1 MATIRTALLDWRKY
15 LIGVFTQLIGNPV
28 IGRELRVRVRV
39 GRGYLLQAF
48 YLAFMI
54 LVVALIYHAAITEN
68 PDLTNP
74 VRVQSALVEFYRV
87 VIIMLT
93 ALIVLIAPA
102 LTANAITL
110 ERERKTIDLLL
121 ATPLTARQLLVG
133 KLMGSFAFILLLLA
147 LTLPVNAV
155 SVMLGGVS
163 FPDLLKA
170 YLLIASGGLVLCA
183 IALFTSVY
191 ARNSTLAVLWSYLRV
206 GGFLLVTQALFAL
219 QRAVAVAG
227 GGFAPQLEVP
237 IALLNPFTAPFVADM
252 EVNFIHWRAPAWVV
266 GVVLCLLLTRLILT
280 LAARGVGLYDKDVLP
295 SVRRQVLVL
304 MPLAVLI
311 SVLPMLAFAG
321 GFPFPPSSTHVLALV
336 VICFAPFL
344 MLTVWIAPFGQHEDI
359 PCPDDG
365 IFKPLR
371 MFQPSPAGVLPFLTT
386 TWGLMVGALALALY
400 WAGVRPKIDDPLFSY
415 LTSLLVYLTG
425 LWMLFWGIGRI
436 CSSCTGARSLITARA
451 LTLAAITA
459 IVTLPLIIDFL
470 LLSTATEYFAIDAWV
485 FKPLFDLL
493 TSPESRE
500 VHTQLYLWGSG
511 MAVVALLLGIVCR
524 GRRVAGTETLSNGV

>member
-1 MATIRTALLDWRKY
+1 MAAIRTAFADWRKY

-54 LVVALIYHAAITEN
+54 LVVALMYQVAITDN
-68 PDLTNP
+68 PELTNP
-74 VRVQSALVEFYRV
+74 VAIQSTLVQFYRT
-87 VIIMLT
+87 VIAMLT

-121 ATPLTARQLLVG
+121 ATPLTARHLLVG
-133 KLMGSFAFILLLLA
+133 KLMGSFAFIVLLLA

-155 SVMLGGVS
+155 SVVLGGAS
-163 FPDLLKA
+163 FADLLKV

-206 GGFLLVTQALFAL
+206 GGFLLVTGVSFAL
-219 QRAVAVAG
+219 QEFAAVAG
-227 GGFAPQLEVP
+227 GGFAPQLQVP
-237 IALLNPFTAPFVADM
+237 VALLNPFTAPFVADM
-252 EVNFIHWRAPAWVV
+252 EVNFILWSAPAWVV

-280 LAARGVGLYDKDVLP
+280 MAARGVGLYDKDVLP
-295 SVRRQVLVL
+295 SVRRQVLML
-304 MPLAVLI
+304 MPLGVLV
-311 SVLPMLAFAG
+311 SALPMLAHAG
-321 GFPFPPSSTHVLALV
+321 GLPFPPSSTHVLALV

-344 MLTVWIAPFGQHEDI
+344 MLTAWITPFGQHEDI

-365 IFKPLR
+365 IFKPSR
-371 MFQPSPAGVLPFLTT
+371 MFQPSPAGVLPFLAT
-386 TWGLMVGALALALY
+386 TWMLMVGALVLALY
-400 WAGVRPKIDDPLFSY
+400 WAGVPPKIDDLLFGY
-415 LTSLLVYLTG
+415 LTALLVYLTG
-425 LWMLFWGIGRI
+425 LWVLFWGIGRL
-436 CSSCTGARSLITARA
+436 CSACTRARSLVTARA
-451 LTLAAITA
+451 LTLVVITA
-459 IVTLPLIIDFL
+459 LVTLPVIIDLTLFA
-470 LLSTATEYFAIDAWV
+470 TATDYFATNAWA

-493 TSPESRE
+493 QSPDLPELYS
-500 VHTQLYLWGSG
+500 VLYLWGSG
-511 MAVVALLLGIVCR
+511 MVLVALILSVLCR
-524 GRRVAGTETLSNGV
+524 RRRVAGTEMPSDGV